1 MKAITVIL
9 FMFYLLL
16 MTSAAIAQEQ
26 PGSQPE
32 SLVIALGKEP
42 DSGFDPIYGWGK
54 YNNPLF
60 QSSLI
65 KRNSQ
70 LALIDDIA
78 KQWTLSEDKIIWAI
92 EIKSHLLFSDGKAL
106 TSDDI
111 KFTFDKAKASASI
124 HDLTNLDEVII
135 KSPTS
140 LIFRLKHPDIN
151 FIDNFINLAI
161 VPKHIYAKGYGQHP
175 VGSGPYQFVRWDKG
189 QQLLLAV
196 NPHYY
201 GEKPQFEQLTIVFS
215 DEDSRYARLMAGQ
228 LQLASIAPRY
238 ASLLPRGFKLWSIN
252 SVDNRGIAWPMVKAS
267 GDIGNDVTADLAIR
281 TAIDLVIDRNILVN
295 QLLDGHATPAYS
307 ISDGLPW
314 GSGAEIDNGV
324 LVTRDRESRVN
335 LDKAQQLLDE
345 AGWLQKGAVRQK
357 QGLKAAFSLYY
368 LAGDS
373 IREQLALT
381 VAQMVKPLGISVT
394 PRGESWETIYKHMH
408 SQPVLFGFGSH
419 SASEVRYV
427 HHSQYRGV
435 EYFNAGYYSNPLVDK
450 ALDDAQHS
458 LTWEDSLPYWQ
469 AAQRLIEQDRPWSWL
484 VNLKHLY
491 AAHPCLDLAK
501 PGIEPHGH
509 GWPLA
514 NNISEWRWLCH

>member
-1 MKAITVIL
+1 MKTIIVI
-9 FMFYLLL
+9 FCMCYLSL
-16 MTSAAIAQEQ
+16 MSHSVIAEQ
-26 PGSQPE
+26 N
-32 SLVIALGKEP
+32 SLTIALGKEP

-70 LALIDDIA
+70 LDITPDLA
-78 KQWTLSEDKIIWAI
+78 SEWELSKDRITWTVNLK
-92 EIKSHLLFSDGKAL
+92 HGLLFSDGEAL
-106 TSDDI
+106 TSDDV
-111 KFTFDKAKASASI
+111 KFTFDKAKSSASI

-135 KSPTS
+135 QSSTS
-140 LIFRLKHPDIN
+140 LIFKLKHPDIN
-151 FIDNFINLAI
+151 FIDNFINIAI

-175 VGSGPYQFVRWDKG
+175 IGSGPYQFVRWDRG
-189 QQLLLAV
+189 QQLLLAL

-201 GEKPQFEQLTIVFS
+201 GDKPAFERLTIVFS
-215 DEDSRYARLMAGQ
+215 DEESRYSRLMAGQ
-228 LQLASIAPRY
+228 LQLAAVAPRY
-238 ASLLPRGFKLWSIN
+238 ANRLPAGFRLWSID
-252 SVDNRGIAWPMVKAS
+252 SVDNRGIAWPMVKAK
-267 GDIGNDVTADLAIR
+267 GDIGNDVTSELVIR
-281 TAIDLVIDRNILVN
+281 TVIDMAIDRDILVN
-295 QLLDGHATPAYS
+295 QLLDGHATPAFS

-314 GSGAEIDNGV
+314 G
-324 LVTRDRESRVN
+324 VN
-335 LDKAQQLLDE
+335 LSLDKAALNKKSASSEKLSQAKQLLDN
-345 AGWLQKGAVRQK
+345 AGWKLTDDVRQK
-357 QGLKAAFSLYY
+357 QELKAEFSLYY

-381 VAQMVKPLGISVT
+381 VAQMVKPLGIHIT
-394 PRGESWETIYKHMH
+394 PRGESWENIYKHMH

-435 EYFNAGYYSNPLVDK
+435 EYFNAGYYSNLSVDK
-450 ALDDAQHS
+450 ALDDAQHA
-458 LTWEDSLPYWQ
+458 LTWESSLPYWQ
-469 AAQRLIEQDRPWSWL
+469 EAQRLISKDRPWSWL

-491 AAHPCLDLAK
+491 AASPCLDLGE

-514 NNISEWRWLCH
+514 NNISQWRWICH